1 MQDRAI
7 AQIGHWQLELN
18 KDLDP
23 VDLYIENMFP
33 GKDYQM
39 LLLVFEI
46 TNINGELTCN
56 YNGIDIEKVGKP
68 RVPRELVRNPA
79 DCRLP

>member
-1 MQDRAI
+1 MQDKAI

-39 LLLVFEI
+39 LLLVFGI
-46 TNINGELTCN
+46 TGDKGELDCC
-56 YNGIDIEKVGKP
+56 GFEKMDISVVWK
-68 RVPRELVRNPA
+68 RIR
-79 DCRLP
+79 